1 MGVMAKH
8 RLVAIGDSL
17 TQGFFNG
24 AIERAEWSYPALVAA
39 AMGEDRFSS
48 PLFGGPG
55 GIPLNLEWL
64 IRRLADRFGERVS
77 LLELPAAIMTVHRSL
92 DEIEDYWER
101 GPGSVP
107 VQGTEYHHNL
117 AVWGYEIGDALDLS
131 SNLCDVEIPP
141 PTHSWLAQVPERALY
156 RTARRVLNPSASAKW
171 GASSALDVARRL
183 AQDGGVENLIVV
195 LGANHALGAMTR
207 LELRFSTED
216 ELDKPPHQRRANLY
230 RQEHFRVLYER
241 LLEAVDRVGAE
252 RVFLGTVPH
261 VTIPPVARGV
271 GVQSDGYYEYY
282 TRPWI
287 WDKDFDPERHTA
299 LTGDEAR
306 LVDRH
311 IDDYNE
317 IIRSAVESAPN
328 RHLIDVGSL
337 LNRLAFRRRRGAV
350 GYRFPDG
357 LIEALRRHPDLDYL
371 VDADG
376 HVRLDTRFMR
386 TRTLEGTTRL
396 IQGGL
401 FSLDGMHPTI
411 TGTGIVA
418 HGVLE
423 ILRSA
428 GVSTARNDIDW
439 DRVLEADTLINNPPP
454 LLSDLHALLTFLD
467 RRGLLSTILEL
478 F

>member
-1 MGVMAKH
+1 MSKH

-17 TQGFFNG
+17 TQGFLNG
-24 AIERAEWSYPALVAA
+24 AVDHTEWSYPAQVAA
-39 AMGEDRFSS
+39 AMGCADRFLT
-48 PLFGGPG
+48 PRFGGPG

-64 IRRLADRFGERVS
+64 IRRLVERFGERVS
-77 LLELPAAIMTVHRSL
+77 LFELPAAIVSVHRSL

-101 GPGSVP
+101 GPGSLP
-107 VQGTEYHHNL
+107 VRDTAYYHNL
-117 AVWGYEIGDALDLS
+117 AVWGYEIGDALDLTS
-131 SNLCDVEIPP
+131 DLCDAEIPP
-141 PTHSWLAQVPERALY
+141 ATDNWLAQVPERALY
-156 RTARRVLNPSASAKW
+156 RTARRVLNPSASPDW

-183 AQDGGVENLIVV
+183 ADDGGIENLIVV

-207 LELRFSTED
+207 LELRLSTAD
-216 ELDKPPHQRRANLY
+216 ELDKPRHARRANLY
-230 RQEHFRVLYER
+230 RREHFQILYDR
-241 LLEAVDRVGAE
+241 LLKAVDHVGAE

-271 GVQSDGYYEYY
+271 GVQTNGYYEYY

-287 WDKDFDPERHTA
+287 WDKDFDPARHAA

-311 IDDYNE
+311 IDDYND
-317 IIRSAVESAPN
+317 IIRAAVERAPN
-328 RHLIDVGSL
+328 RYLIDVGNL
-337 LNRLAFRRRRGAV
+337 LDRLAFRRRRGEV
-350 GYRFPDG
+350 DFPFPGG
-357 LIEALRRHPDLDYL
+357 LNDALLRHPELNYL
-371 VDADG
+371 VDGDG

-386 TRTLEGTTRL
+386 TRTLEGKTRL

-411 TGTGIVA
+411 TGSAIVA
-418 HGVLE
+418 HGVLQ
-423 ILRSA
+423 ILREA
-428 GVSTARNDIDW
+428 GVPTERDDVDW
-439 DRVLEADTLINNPPP
+439 DRVLEADTLLNDPPP

-467 RRGLLSTILEL
+467 RRGLLTAIMEL